1 MKILL
6 IDDNDDIVKL
16 LDTLLKSVGYEVT
29 TALNGKDG
37 LDLIAKEKFDLI
49 LLDITMPDFSGFDVV
64 ASLQNSDNLKNN
76 YIMFFTAAD
85 IPDSELEKWMKL
97 GIKGCLKKPI
107 DPATLFGKISEVRV
121 LI

>member
-6 IDDNDDIVKL
+6 IDDNADIVKL
-16 LDTLLKSVGYEVT
+16 LDTLLKSVGYEIT

-37 LDLIAKEKFDLI
+37 LDLIVKEKFDLI

-64 ASLQNSDNLKNN
+64 ASLQDSDNLKKNN
-76 YIMFFTAAD
+76 IIFFTAAD
-85 IPDSELEKWMKL
+85 IPDSELEKWVKL

-107 DPATLFGKISEVRV
+107 DPATLFEKINEVG
-121 LI
+121 LLS